1 MTRSRSVPRHDRFER
16 KNKKTDLERRKMM
29 EYRKMEKL
37 GISTSLLGFGCM
49 RFPTNADGSI
59 DEKEALAMIDTA
71 YQSGVTYFDTAYPYH
86 GGTSEAVTGKA
97 LARYPRD
104 SYYLATKLPIW
115 DVKSIAD
122 AERIFHEQL
131 ERLQKDYID
140 FYLMHALNRAHWN
153 VIKELGIL
161 EYCEKLRVAGK
172 IKYLGFSFH
181 DGYEVFE
188 EILTSYKWDFCQ
200 IQLNYMDK
208 DTQATLKGVALAEK
222 LGIPMII
229 MEPVKGGSLAKL
241 PHDGIDELFKKARP
255 EASTSSW
262 ALRYVGSFDNVK
274 VVLSGMSTMAQVE
287 DNLKTFSDFEPLS
300 EAEQRIIEQ
309 AAEALRKRVQNG
321 CTNCRYCMPCPA
333 GVDIP
338 RCFAIWNQYHIYE
351 NVNETKWNWTQD
363 IEAAK
368 KASNCVKCGKCEQ
381 ACPQHIA
388 IREDLARLQEELD
401 RL

>member
-1 MTRSRSVPRHDRFER
+1 
-16 KNKKTDLERRKMM
+16 
-29 EYRKMEKL
+29 
-37 GISTSLLGFGCM
+37 M

-86 GGTSEAVTGKA
+86 GGTSEGVTGKA

-140 FYLMHALNRAHWN
+140 FYLMHALNSAHWN
-153 VIKELGIL
+153 VIKELGL
-161 EYCEKLRVAGK
+161 LAYCEKLRAAGK

-262 ALRYVGSFDNVK
+262 ALRYAGSFDNVK

-309 AAEALRKRVQNG
+309 VAEALRKRVQNG
-321 CTNCRYCMPCPA
+321 CTNCRYCIPCPA

-351 NVNETKWNWTQD
+351 NVNETKWNWTQG

-388 IREDLARLQEELD
+388 IREDLARFPGGVRQAIITENTCSFLK
-401 RL
+401 R

>member
-1 MTRSRSVPRHDRFER
+1 
-16 KNKKTDLERRKMM
+16 M

-59 DEKEALAMIDTA
+59 NEEEALAMIDKA

-86 GGTSEAVTGKA
+86 GGKSEEVTGKA

-115 DVKSIAD
+115 EVKSVAD
-122 AERIFHEQL
+122 AERIFQEQL
-131 ERLQKDYID
+131 KRLQKDYVD
-140 FYLMHALNRAHWN
+140 FYLMHALNAGSWKT
-153 VIKELGIL
+153 VKEFDLLG
-161 EYCEKLRVAGK
+161 YCEKLRAEGRL
-172 IKYLGFSFH
+172 KYLGFSFH
-181 DGYEVFE
+181 DGYEAFE
-188 EILTSYKWDFCQ
+188 EILTAYPWDFCQ

-208 DTQATLKGVALAEK
+208 DTQATLKGVELAKK

-229 MEPVKGGSLAKL
+229 MEPIKGGSLAKL
-241 PHDGIDELFKKARP
+241 PYDGIDELFKKARP

-262 ALRYVGSFDNVK
+262 ALRYVASFDNIN
-274 VVLSGMSTMAQVE
+274 VVLSGMSTMEQVE
-287 DNLKTFSDFEPLS
+287 DNLKTFAHFEPLS
-300 EAEQRIIEQ
+300 ETEQSIIEQ
-309 AAEALRKRVQNG
+309 VADALSRRVQNG
-321 CTNCRYCMPCPA
+321 CTGCRYCMPCPA

-338 RCFAIWNQYHIYE
+338 KCFGIWNRYHIYE
-351 NVNETKWNWTQD
+351 NINETKWSWTQG
-363 IEAAK
+363 IEASK
-368 KASNCVKCGKCEQ
+368 KALNCVKCGKCEQ

-401 RL
+401 SITKE